1 MKSVQENFVLGQM
14 DKKDDKLKNRRN
26 RRNNRCVSWFAVTK
40 EGSLNIDGNLPLY
53 YQREFSLRCE
63 KIWLIHRNNI

>member
-1 MKSVQENFVLGQM
+1 M

-53 YQREFSLRCE
+53 Y
-63 KIWLIHRNNI
+63 